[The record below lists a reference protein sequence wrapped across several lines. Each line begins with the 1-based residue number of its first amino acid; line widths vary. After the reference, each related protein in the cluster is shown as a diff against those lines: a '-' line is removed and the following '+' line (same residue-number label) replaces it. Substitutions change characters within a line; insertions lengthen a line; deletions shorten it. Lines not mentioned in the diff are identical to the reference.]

1 MTSQREIIPA
11 TPLLIE
17 ETLIAAPR
25 SHTVSGACAKCTQCG
40 NVIRHMPMF
49 LRNIT
54 CRDCYGLER
63 YKRGETSMI
72 GGGRKVPAPPTESA
86 LDSPVAPSS

>member
-11 TPLLIE
+11 TPPLVE
-17 ETLIAAPR
+17 EALIAAPR
-25 SHTVSGACAKCTQCG
+25 SKTVSGAGAKCTQCG
-40 NVIRHMPMF
+40 NIIRHMPIF

-72 GGGRKVPAPPTESA
+72 GPERKVPAPATESG
-86 LDSPVAPSS
+86 LDSIPPAT

>member
-11 TPLLIE
+11 TPPLIE
-17 ETLIAAPR
+17 EKLVASPR
-25 SHTVSGACAKCTQCG
+25 SKATLGAGAKCTQCG
-40 NVIRHMPMF
+40 NIIRHMPVF
-49 LRNIT
+49 LQNIT

-72 GGGRKVPAPPTESA
+72 GAGRKVPEPATESVPA
-86 LDSPVAPSS
+86 ASAST